1 MSVSQNTKAVDER
14 IVEMKF
20 DNAQFERGV
29 KQTTESLNRFKKAIN
44 TDGAEKAFD
53 GIEKAANKVRLS
65 GLNDAVEE
73 SGRHFSALQVIG
85 ISALATIASRATQV
99 GMQMVKAL
107 SLNPILDGFREYET
121 EMNSIK
127 TIHANLPDTSF
138 QQIKDTLQEL
148 NEYADLTIYSFGDM
162 TRAIGYFTAAGVQVD
177 AAARAIKGLS
187 NIAAGAG
194 ANNQA
199 LARAEYQVSQA
210 LQGGVIHLM
219 DWNSL
224 MQAGMASP
232 EFQKRLIDNAR
243 AMGKPVD
250 QLIAAYGSFRDSL
263 REDWLTTD
271 VFLKTMDQAADA
283 TTEWGKRLTDAAT
296 VVNTFT
302 QLTGT
307 IAEAIGTGWGETM
320 KLILGDAEQ
329 STELFTSIY
338 RAIDPVISAYTKFR
352 NDQVRIWAEMGG
364 RQAIID
370 GVSHSFEALKNLLSP
385 VSDLMKRIFGKSGE
399 VMANLSKKFAEFAA
413 KFEEKT
419 RPIREFFRPMVEGAE
434 KAENAIHEVKDS
446 IEEIT
451 ELAESVI
458 NGDWGNG
465 QERIDRLR
473 EAGHS
478 FEIVQNRVNELLGCE
493 YRYEVEQDEVNDSI
507 AEGSENLN
515 EMSSELD
522 EAARKQKAATT
533 AFDNY
538 NNALAGFRSG
548 LELGR
553 KALDIFFYTAK
564 RVWDVISRI
573 GISLGKI
580 GLAVAGG
587 LGRIVTAIN
596 SVVERLGLVDKAKDK
611 IGGAFDKLSDPLN
624 KFDRF
629 ADVIVDKIGVAVDF
643 IVDKIE
649 NIEDTLTDLK
659 GMYGPTVLKVYGRVI
674 KFISDRVKDLLNVIS
689 QLGPK
694 IVPLLNVVKSGL
706 GRVVDLMGDAASK
719 VDFSRVISFITNFAE
734 AIGRL
739 VTLGLDR
746 LRERMSGLPS
756 PINVLANA
764 FGALK
769 DKASGLASGLMNLF
783 GSIKVAGTFKEATG
797 HIKEF
802 ISTLRPLEG
811 IKSVFGKLLP
821 QPALGA
827 EVNTSGITDEIDN
840 GIKAKQG
847 GQRRSFKEFVE
858 KIGMRNFV
866 QDIQKAFD
874 KASLGGIATSVS
886 SFCGRIGQTF
896 AAGIKV
902 GSIDISRPFV
912 TLKNIIGDGIHSI
925 GEKISS
931 AFDKV
936 KIESLTKGAEG
947 FGHRV
952 GEMFGKIP
960 RLIMAPLDN
969 LKKAFDIIKQTIDSF
984 FRGFTDGMAAVGS
997 GLAGGV
1003 SAIFDLIK
1011 RVLHIL
1017 ELFLT
1022 NPSMGIS
1029 AVLFM
1034 IYKNISAIT
1043 IYGRAIYI
1051 AVARLDASIKQLA
1064 KGINNIGKGVKW
1076 AGLAAFVFA
1085 FSNAIKLL
1093 VECIDILQY
1102 ISPGNIAKGI
1112 VTIAALGVL
1121 LGAAALIIGKFT
1133 DLRNTMAELKKGDDP
1148 LTQFVNL
1155 LLSIRATLGNLG
1167 KAAMYTGMGIM
1178 LAGLAVGIFILI
1190 KAMQALKSEDITSI
1204 WEGAAKLLPLFA
1216 LLVGALTIL
1225 STQGPNLQKVAVSIV
1240 LMSVSII
1247 LLASA
1252 VKQWSAILKDG
1263 SMKDG
1268 ITAVTV
1274 LLFGLIT
1281 VIIILSAVGGLTQG
1295 NGSGA
1300 LKSAAA
1306 ILVLVL
1312 AIKMIVGA
1320 VSSMAD
1326 LVKEKGADVEQAMAA
1341 IRTLLVSLTLCLA
1354 LLVLVSKIGGEGKGS
1369 ALASAIGL
1377 TAVMWAMSQLL
1388 QQISTM
1394 PDPNG
1399 ALAIVQPMIILI
1411 GVVGVMILLINKFCE
1426 PTTVWSAAI
1435 AIGGVMLCMAYV
1447 LQMLSMLDGKNLSGY
1462 KEIIDHMILAL
1473 LAIFGV
1479 VALLIVLMDVVPI
1492 SMAAIALIIGLFLS
1506 AAVMFAAVGYCAK
1519 MIGESIDKIA
1529 EGMDKLTGVLAKM
1542 QTLDDAAPGKLLDI
1556 LGHLAGG
1563 ILAVG
1568 LSNLFGGAE
1577 AMEKLAPP
1585 IGYLS
1590 FSLDKWAAVDP
1601 AVGGKIRDVLAG
1613 IGDGIGHLNLGGWGA
1628 DALAKCAEG
1637 VGYLGEH
1644 IRAWESV
1651 NPDLG
1656 KNIAW
1661 TLENAASGIRSLNGS
1676 INGAESI
1683 NVAAGAISYLGEHI
1697 RAWESVNPDIGKS
1710 ISETL
1715 KNIAGSLNAFDG
1727 TAEGATQVGYAAYNI
1742 DKLSS
1747 SIERYSE
1754 VAPNLD
1760 GAKES
1765 QDGFTN
1771 SLANFNTTAPLSEEE
1786 IEQLA
1791 QATGVSS
1798 EEMRKQLEETGVKFS
1813 DDLPEN
1819 IEEGMTEGYNNLEG
1833 KIPDYQGS
1841 FEEYK
1846 QSVEDAANKMKEEG
1860 FKGGNMT
1867 GENLI
1872 NGIQNQYPGAKAAAQ
1887 GLGDRAV
1894 EGLQNATS
1902 HSDSLGQNF
1911 TSGFLG
1917 GILNGQSGVI
1927 NAVMGFGGNVIDAL
1941 AHVLG
1946 IRSPS
1951 REATYLGTMWNKGFG
1966 LGIQNSSGDVV
1977 SSIGKVGLGVIK
1989 QVSEMNKSNEFTPNI
2004 SPVIDWTN
2012 YQNGSKQIQSTLNGI
2027 SGNTNISQSIA
2038 YSRDQ
2043 NILKELVAVKND
2055 LKKYNDNLA
2064 NLRPNVVIDGG
2075 VRSGVTEQMVDQ
2087 RITDWANDIVQRG
2100 RSY

>member
-20 DNAQFERGV
+20 DNAQFEQGV

-65 GLNDAVEE
+65 GLNDAIEE
-73 SGRHFSALQVIG
+73 SGRHFSALQVVA
-85 ISALATIASRATQV
+85 ISALATIVSRATQV

-138 QQIKDTLQEL
+138 QQIKDVLQEL

-162 TRAIGYFTAAGVQVD
+162 TRAIGYFTAAGVKVD

-232 EFQKRLIDNAR
+232 EFQQRLIENGR
-243 AMGKPVD
+243 AMGKNVD
-250 QLIAAYGSFRDSL
+250 QYIKANGSFRESL
-263 REDWLTTD
+263 KEDWLTTD
-271 VFLKTMDQAADA
+271 VFLKTMDQAADS

-352 NDQVRIWAEMGG
+352 NDQVQTWAEMGG

-370 GVSHSFEALKNLLSP
+370 GISHSFEALKNLLSP
-385 VSDLMKRIFGKSGE
+385 VGDLMKRIFGKSGE

-446 IEEIT
+446 IEEVT

-478 FEIVQNRVNELLGCE
+478 FELVQNRVNELLGCE

-515 EMSSELD
+515 EMSAELD
-522 EAARKQKAATT
+522 ESARKQKAATT

-564 RVWDVISRI
+564 RVWDVVSRI
-573 GISLGKI
+573 GISVGKI
-580 GLAVAGG
+580 GLAIAGG
-587 LGRIVTAIN
+587 LGRIITAIN
-596 SVVERLGLVDKAKDK
+596 SVVDRLGLVDKAKDK
-611 IGGAFDKLSDPLN
+611 IGGAFDKLSDPLD

-629 ADVIVDKIGVAVDF
+629 ADILVDRIGVAIDF

-649 NIEDTLTDLK
+649 NIEDTLASLK
-659 GMYGPTVLKVYGRVI
+659 EKYGPTALKVYGKI
-674 KFISDRVKDLLNVIS
+674 TKFISDRVKDLLNVIS
-689 QLGPK
+689 QLTPK
-694 IVPLLNVVKSGL
+694 VTPLLDTVKSGL
-706 GRVVDLMGDAASK
+706 GRIIDLMGDAAHK
-719 VDFSRVISFITNFAE
+719 FDFSRVTSFITSFAE
-734 AIGRL
+734 AVTRL

-746 LRERMSGLPS
+746 LHERMSGLPS
-756 PINVLANA
+756 PINALINA
-764 FGALK
+764 FGILK
-769 DKASGLASGLMNLF
+769 DKTSKLTSSLMEMFN
-783 GSIKVAGTFKEATG
+783 SIKVADTFKEATG
-797 HIKEF
+797 HVKEF
-802 ISTLRPLEG
+802 ISNLRPLEG
-811 IKSVFGKLLP
+811 IKNVFSKLLP
-821 QPALGA
+821 QPAYGA
-827 EVNTSGITDEIDN
+827 EMNTSGVTGEIDN
-840 GIKAKQG
+840 NIKAKAG
-847 GQRRSFKEFVE
+847 GQRRSFKEFIE
-858 KIGMRNFV
+858 KIGVRNFV

-902 GSIDISRPFV
+902 GSIDISRPFT
-912 TLKNIIGDGIHSI
+912 TLKNVIGNGIHAI

-931 AFDKV
+931 AFDNV

-952 GEMFGKIP
+952 GEVFGKIP
-960 RLIMAPLDN
+960 QLIMAPLDN
-969 LKKAFDIIKQTIDSF
+969 LKKAFDIIKKTIDGF
-984 FRGFTDGMAAVGS
+984 FKGFTDGMAAVGS
-997 GLAGGV
+997 GLADGAD
-1003 SAIFDLIK
+1003 SIFDLIK

-1034 IYKNISAIT
+1034 IYKNISVIT
-1043 IYGRAIYI
+1043 LYQRVILV
-1051 AVARLDASIKQLA
+1051 AVARLDTALKRIGS
-1064 KGINNIGKGVKW
+1064 GINKIGKGIKW
-1076 AGLAAFVFA
+1076 AGLAAFVLA

-1093 VECIDILQY
+1093 VECIDILQT
-1102 ISPGNIAKGI
+1102 ISPENIAKGI
-1112 VTIAALGVL
+1112 VTIAFLGAL
-1121 LGAAALIIGKFT
+1121 LGAAAIIIGKFT
-1133 DLRNTMAELKKGDDP
+1133 DLKNTIAEVKKGDDP

-1155 LLSIRATLGNLG
+1155 LLSIRATLGNIG
-1167 KAAMYTGMGIM
+1167 KAAMYAGMGVM
-1178 LAGLAVGIFILI
+1178 MAGLAVGIFILI
-1190 KAMQALKSEDITSI
+1190 KAIKALESEDFTSI
-1204 WEGAAKLLPLFA
+1204 LVGAGKLLPLFII
-1216 LLVGALTIL
+1216 LVGSLSIL
-1225 STQGPNLQKVAVSIV
+1225 ATQGPNLQKVAVSII
-1240 LMSVSII
+1240 LITVSII

-1263 SMKDG
+1263 SMTNG

-1274 LLFGLIT
+1274 LLFGLIG

-1306 ILVLVL
+1306 ILVLVI

-1326 LVKEKGADVEQAMAA
+1326 LIKEKGADAEQAMMA
-1341 IRTLLVSLTLCLA
+1341 IRDLLASLTLCLT
-1354 LLVLVSKIGGEGKGS
+1354 LLVLVSKVGGEGKGS

-1377 TAVMWAMSQLL
+1377 TAVTWAMSQLL
-1388 QQISTM
+1388 QQISGM

-1399 ALAIVQPMIILI
+1399 ALAVIQPMVILI
-1411 GVVGVMILLINKFCE
+1411 GVIGVMILLINKFCE
-1426 PTTVWSAAI
+1426 PTTVASATLS
-1435 AIGGVMLCMAYV
+1435 IGGITLCIAAVIYA
-1447 LQMLSMLDGKNLSGY
+1447 LSMLDGKNLSGY

-1479 VALLIVLMDVVPI
+1479 VAILIVLMDAVPI

-1506 AAVMFAAVGYCAK
+1506 VAVMFAAVGYAAK
-1519 MIGESIDKIA
+1519 MVGESIDKIA
-1529 EGMDKLTGVLAKM
+1529 EGMDKLTDVLAKM
-1542 QTLDDAAPGKLLDI
+1542 QTLDDSAPGKLLDI

-1577 AMEKLAPP
+1577 AMEKLAPS

-1590 FSLDKWAAVDP
+1590 FSLEKWAAVDP
-1601 AVGGKIRDVLAG
+1601 SVGGRIRDVLAG

-1637 VGYLGEH
+1637 IGYLGEH

-1661 TLENAASGIRSLNGS
+1661 TLENAASGIRALNGS
-1676 INGAESI
+1676 IGGAESI

-1697 RAWESVNPDIGKS
+1697 RAWESVNPDIGKN

-1727 TAEGATQVGYAAYNI
+1727 TAESSTQIGYAAYNV

-1760 GAKES
+1760 SVKES

-1771 SLANFNTTAPLSEEE
+1771 SLANFNMTSPLTEEQIEELANTA
-1786 IEQLA
+1786 
-1791 QATGVSS
+1791 GVSS
-1798 EEMRKQLEETGVKFS
+1798 EEMRSQLEQTGVKFS
-1813 DDLPEN
+1813 DDLPDD
-1819 IEEGMTEGYNNLEG
+1819 IEEGMEKGHDNLEG
-1833 KIPDYQGS
+1833 KIPDYQS
-1841 FEEYK
+1841 AFDQYK
-1846 QSVEDAANKMKEEG
+1846 QSAEETRKKLAEEG
-1860 FKGGNMT
+1860 RKGGNET
-1867 GENLI
+1867 GENLVK
-1872 NGIQNQYPGAKAAAQ
+1872 GIENQYPGAKTAAQ
-1887 GLGDRAV
+1887 GLGDKAT
-1894 EGLQNATS
+1894 EGLQNSVGNTDNLGKMFTDGFLNGILS
-1902 HSDSLGQNF
+1902 GQN
-1911 TSGFLG
+1911 
-1917 GILNGQSGVI
+1917 GVVNTI
-1927 NAVMGFGGNVIDAL
+1927 MGFGGNVIDAL

-1951 REATYLGTMWNKGFG
+1951 REAMYLGTMWNNGFK
-1966 LGIQNSSGDVV
+1966 LGIQNSSGEVT
-1977 SSIGKVGLGVIK
+1977 SSVGKIGLKVIE
-1989 QVSEMNKSNEFTPNI
+1989 QVSKMNKSNEFTPRI
-2004 SPVIDWTN
+2004 APVVDWSN

-2087 RITDWANDIVQRG
+2087 RITDWANDVVQRG

>member
-1 MSVSQNTKAVDER
+1 MSASQNTKAVDER

-20 DNAQFERGV
+20 DNAQFEQGV
-29 KQTTESLNRFKKAIN
+29 RQSTESLNRFKKAIN

-65 GLNDAVEE
+65 GLNDAIEE
-73 SGRHFSALQVIG
+73 SGRHFSALQVVA

-127 TIHANLPDTSF
+127 TIHANLPDTTF
-138 QQIKDTLQEL
+138 QEIKDTLQEL

-162 TRAIGYFTAAGVQVD
+162 TRAIGYFTAAGVKVD

-232 EFQKRLIDNAR
+232 EFQQRLIENGR
-243 AMGKPVD
+243 AMGKNVD
-250 QLIAAYGSFRDSL
+250 QFIAANGSFRESL
-263 REDWLTTD
+263 KEDWLTTD

-338 RAIDPVISAYTKFR
+338 RALDPLISAYTDFR
-352 NDQVRIWAEMGG
+352 NNQVRTWAEMGG

-370 GVSHSFEALKNLLSP
+370 GISHSFEALKNLLSP
-385 VSDLMKRIFGKSGE
+385 VGDLMKRIFGKSGE

-446 IEEIT
+446 IEEVT

-473 EAGHS
+473 GAGHS

-522 EAARKQKAATT
+522 EAAKKQKAATT

-564 RVWDVISRI
+564 RVWDVVSRI

-580 GLAVAGG
+580 GLAIAGG

-611 IGGAFDKLSDPLN
+611 IGGAFDKLSDPLD

-643 IVDKIE
+643 IVNKIE
-649 NIEDTLTDLK
+649 NIEDTLADLNSK
-659 GMYGPTVLKVYGRVI
+659 YGPTVLKVYGKTT
-674 KFISDRVKDLLNVIS
+674 KFIGDRVKDLLNIIS

-694 IVPLLNVVKSGL
+694 IVPLLDIVKSGL

-719 VDFSRVISFITNFAE
+719 VDFSRAISFITGFAE
-734 AIGRL
+734 AVSRL

-746 LRERMSGLPS
+746 LHERMSGLPS
-756 PINVLANA
+756 PISALSNA

-783 GSIKVAGTFKEATG
+783 SSIKVADTFKEATG

-802 ISTLRPLEG
+802 VSTLRPLEG
-811 IKSVFGKLLP
+811 IKSVFSKLGP

-827 EVNTSGITDEIDN
+827 EVNTSGVTDQIDDS
-840 GIKAKQG
+840 IKVNKG

-858 KIGMRNFV
+858 KLGVRNFI

-912 TLKNIIGDGIHSI
+912 TLKTIIGNGIHAI

-960 RLIMAPLDN
+960 QLVMAPLDN

-984 FRGFTDGMAAVGS
+984 FKGFTDGMAAVGS
-997 GLAGGV
+997 GLADGA
-1003 SAIFDLIK
+1003 SSIFDLIK

-1022 NPSMGIS
+1022 NPSMGIA

-1034 IYKNISAIT
+1034 IYKNITVIT
-1043 IYGRAIYI
+1043 LYQRVILV
-1051 AVARLDASIKQLA
+1051 AVARLGTALKRIGS
-1064 KGINNIGKGVKW
+1064 GINNIGKGVKW
-1076 AGLAAFVFA
+1076 GGLAAFVLS
-1085 FSNAIKLL
+1085 FSHAIKLL
-1093 VECIDILQY
+1093 VECIDILQT
-1102 ISPGNIAKGI
+1102 ISPNNIAKGI
-1112 VTIAALGVL
+1112 ITIAFLGAL

-1167 KAAMYTGMGIM
+1167 KAAMYTGMGVM

-1190 KAMQALKSEDITSI
+1190 KAMEALESKDITSI
-1204 WEGAAKLLPLFA
+1204 LEGAGKLLPLFA

-1225 STQGPNLQKVAVSIV
+1225 STQGPNLQKVAVSII

-1263 SMKDG
+1263 NMQDG

-1274 LLFGLIT
+1274 LLFGLIG
-1281 VIIILSAVGGLTQG
+1281 VIIILAAVGGLTQG

-1306 ILVLVL
+1306 ILVLVI

-1326 LVKEKGADVEQAMAA
+1326 LVKEKGADVEQAMVA
-1341 IRTLLVSLTLCLA
+1341 IRTLLVSLTLCLT
-1354 LLVLVSKIGGEGKGS
+1354 LLVLVSKVGGEGKGS
-1369 ALASAIGL
+1369 ALASALGL

-1399 ALAIVQPMIILI
+1399 ALAVVQPMVILI
-1411 GVVGVMILLINKFCE
+1411 GVVGVVILLINKFCD

-1479 VALLIVLMDVVPI
+1479 IALLIVIMDAVPI
-1492 SMAAIALIIGLFLS
+1492 SMAAVALIIGLFLS

-1601 AVGGKIRDVLAG
+1601 SVGGKIRDILAG

-1637 VGYLGEH
+1637 IGYLGEH

-1661 TLENAASGIRSLNGS
+1661 TLENAASGIKSLNGS
-1676 INGAESI
+1676 VNGAESI

-1697 RAWESVNPDIGKS
+1697 RAWESVNPDLGKS

-1727 TAEGATQVGYAAYNI
+1727 TAEGATQIGYAAYNI
-1742 DKLSS
+1742 DKLST

-1754 VAPNLD
+1754 VAPNLE
-1760 GAKES
+1760 GVKES
-1765 QDGFTN
+1765 QNNLTD
-1771 SLANFNTTAPLSEEE
+1771 SLANFNVTAPLTEEQ
-1786 IEQLA
+1786 IEELA
-1791 QATGVSS
+1791 QATDVSS
-1798 EEMRKQLEETGVKFS
+1798 EEMRQQLEETGVKFS
-1813 DDLPEN
+1813 TDLPEN
-1819 IEEGMTEGYNNLEG
+1819 IEEGVEEGHENLEG

-1841 FEEYK
+1841 LEKYK
-1846 QSVEDAANKMKEEG
+1846 QSVEDAANRMKEEG
-1860 FKGGNMT
+1860 SKGGNGT

-1872 NGIQNQYPGAKAAAQ
+1872 KGIQNQYPGAKTAAQ
-1887 GLGDRAV
+1887 GLGDKAT
-1894 EGLQNATS
+1894 EGIQESTKHTDN
-1902 HSDSLGQNF
+1902 LGKMF
-1911 TSGFLG
+1911 TDGFLG
-1917 GILNGQSGVI
+1917 GILGGQNDVI
-1927 NAVMGFGGNVIDAL
+1927 KAIMGFGENVINAL

-1951 REATYLGTMWNKGFG
+1951 REASYLGVMWNQGFKQ
-1966 LGIQNSSGDVV
+1966 GILKSSGDVT
-1977 SSIGKVGLGVIK
+1977 SSIKAVGLGVIQ
-1989 QVSEMNKSNEFTPNI
+1989 QVSKMNKSNEFTPKV
-2004 SPVIDWTN
+2004 SPVVDWSN

-2043 NILKELVAVKND
+2043 NILKELVEVKKD

-2064 NLRPNVVIDGG
+2064 NLRPNVIIDGD
-2075 VRSGVTEQMVDQ
+2075 VRSGVTQQFVDQ
-2087 RITDWANDIVQRG
+2087 RITDWANDMVQGG